1 MMGGQRVPG
10 TPVLTLRKVLTVA
23 GEYDARAPK
32 LSPENHSDHVSNDV
46 SNADRSR

>member
-1 MMGGQRVPG
+1 MMGGQRVQG

-23 GEYDARAPK
+23 RAPK
-32 LSPENHSDHVSNDV
+32 LSPENHSDDVSNDV